1 MRQNTFA
8 AKLKGHATEV
18 YLDGTDCCSL
28 DCESGESVG

>member
-18 YLDGTDCCSL
+18 YLDGN
-28 DCESGESVG
+28 CESGESVG